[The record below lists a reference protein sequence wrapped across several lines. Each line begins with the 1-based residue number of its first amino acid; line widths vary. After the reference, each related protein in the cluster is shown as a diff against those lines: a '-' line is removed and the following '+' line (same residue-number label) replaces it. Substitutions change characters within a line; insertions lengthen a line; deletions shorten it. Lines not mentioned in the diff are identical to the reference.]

1 MKKRRI
7 TVMRITQYEDLMAQY
22 ENPID
27 HACTMQVGQVFVAQG
42 WQKPEGFCQS
52 AWDTLSPFVLA
63 LSHGAQDFYEG
74 WMKNPKSA
82 MLSCNDGFRP
92 VSFLVEALDEQAEEQ
107 AQEGERHH
115 V

>member
-1 MKKRRI
+1 MKKCRI

-27 HACTMQVGQVFVAQG
+27 HACAMQVGQVFVAQG

-82 MLSCNDGFRP
+82 MLSCNDCFRP
-92 VSFLVEALDEQAEEQ
+92 VSFLVQALDEDAD
-107 AQEGERHH
+107 
-115 V
+115 